1 MTVQCNVHQIE
12 FNWVNTDDRN
22 YCVWR
27 FNLHEKKMKNTE
39 KKMKK
44 KYATTD
50 IHMSVKIDN
59 RLWIS
64 MKYQIWPWEQNSI
77 CSFSSIY
84 LFCRLTSKANE
95 TVEVLVW
102 ISRYCHLWPL
112 IRVNYVGGIN
122 STNIQVI
129 ILLIGYWI
137 RSIYS
142 IFSWFAKRF
151 LVLLLLL
158 CILFHCEEVKII
170 FHFSTSMRTKQ
181 NYQV

>member
-27 FNLHEKKMKNTE
+27 FNLHEKNMKNTE

-64 MKYQIWPWEQNSI
+64 MKY
-77 CSFSSIY
+77 
-84 LFCRLTSKANE
+84 
-95 TVEVLVW
+95 
-102 ISRYCHLWPL
+102 
-112 IRVNYVGGIN
+112 
-122 STNIQVI
+122 
-129 ILLIGYWI
+129 
-137 RSIYS
+137 
-142 IFSWFAKRF
+142 
-151 LVLLLLL
+151 
-158 CILFHCEEVKII
+158 
-170 FHFSTSMRTKQ
+170 
-181 NYQV
+181 